1 MSEPNFF
8 EMDRITVPLTYL
20 FTEPPTAIRFFCKL
34 ALSNDDAAARQAF
47 YSKPDADQQAGQHA
61 YNVDFLARIT
71 VKAPEGLP
79 GFDDFVRETIAR
91 EANAAPAEATPE
103 GEAPKPKLD
112 PATIV
117 TGNLSD
123 ARIRELLAAFLA
135 DDNPM
140 KRKVAADAIQLYNR
154 YTQPP
159 EFFR

>member
-79 GFDDFVRETIAR
+79 GFDDYVRNTIAG
-91 EANAAPAEATPE
+91 EANAEPGESRPE
-103 GEAPKPKLD
+103 VD
-112 PATIV
+112 PASIV
-117 TGNLSD
+117 IGNIND
-123 ARIRELLAAFLA
+123 GRIRELLSAFLG